1 MELKTGNLGFGENNN
16 IDIKIRKILLA
27 TDGSIPAIEATQY
40 AVALAKI
47 MGARIKAIFVDSSG
61 EKEIRPSAAGLA
73 VAQLY
78 AEENGIICETN
89 IVNGQVAK
97 TIIETAHDYGADLI
111 IVGNTGRTGIRRL
124 SMGSVAEAVVKNSQ
138 IPVLVLKGS

>member
-1 MELKTGNLGFGENNN
+1 MDLKTGNFSFGEGSD
-16 IDIKIRKILLA
+16 IDIRIKKILLA
-27 TDGSIPAIEATQY
+27 TDGSVPAIEATQY

-47 MGARIKAIFVDSSG
+47 MGARIKAIFVDSSE

-78 AEENGIICETN
+78 AEENGVVCETN

-97 TIIETAHDYGADLI
+97 TIIETAQDYGADLI

-124 SMGSVAEAVVKNSQ
+124 SMGSVAEAVVKTSQ
-138 IPVLVLKGS
+138 IPVLVLKGN